1 MLLLVFIITFITT
14 SQHSIHDYVCQRC
27 CKCYIQFYSIL
38 KFKGLKWSNAACAL
52 PKGHNPCSLLLLDN
66 IGIVAL
72 TAQTLY
78 SSGVSKLDTPS
89 TTVVLVRINDDGHQM
104 HRTLSV
110 GARDK
115 T

>member
-1 MLLLVFIITFITT
+1 MRRVRCPRGTT
-14 SQHSIHDYVCQRC
+14 HAAYYCWKTLGLSPLQR
-27 CKCYIQFYSIL
+27 KRS
-38 KFKGLKWSNAACAL
+38 A
-52 PKGHNPCSLLLLDN
+52 D
-66 IGIVAL
+66 
-72 TAQTLY
+72 

-89 TTVVLVRINDDGHQM
+89 TAVVLVRINDDGHQM